1 MKNNYKY
8 HESRPSGK
16 YYVLHEDE
24 QFKIKKIIVNPKGRL
39 SYQYHNKRS
48 ETWKIINGHG
58 NITINGKSKEIKVG
72 EIVEIGLGEKHR
84 IENIGDDKLVF
95 IEIQTGIYFG
105 EDDIVRIK
113 DDYNRIK

>member
-8 HESRPSGK
+8 HESRPWGK
-16 YYVLHEDE
+16 YYVLH
-24 QFKIKKIIVNPKGRL
+24 
-39 SYQYHNKRS
+39 